1 MNRSFSYFQPWSS
14 TLQAPL
20 LYLWWSPSC
29 TGWCWHHLCAVVRA
43 RQVRGGSGTCQRSRL
58 SYSPEVYGWVHA
70 ASAPSTHRPV
80 TQHHRPPLHRSAGPW
95 ARPVVSRSVPLDRS
109 YILFFSVFVWE
120 YEDVDMFLFRSTQ
133 VTSMSKGLSA
143 CPRYVD
149 RLVLNYDKK
158 EVFPQPV
165 LLLYISA
172 HNIKTM

>member
-1 MNRSFSYFQPWSS
+1 
-14 TLQAPL
+14 
-20 LYLWWSPSC
+20 
-29 TGWCWHHLCAVVRA
+29 
-43 RQVRGGSGTCQRSRL
+43 
-58 SYSPEVYGWVHA
+58 
-70 ASAPSTHRPV
+70 
-80 TQHHRPPLHRSAGPW
+80 
-95 ARPVVSRSVPLDRS
+95 
-109 YILFFSVFVWE
+109 
-120 YEDVDMFLFRSTQ
+120 MFLFRSTQ